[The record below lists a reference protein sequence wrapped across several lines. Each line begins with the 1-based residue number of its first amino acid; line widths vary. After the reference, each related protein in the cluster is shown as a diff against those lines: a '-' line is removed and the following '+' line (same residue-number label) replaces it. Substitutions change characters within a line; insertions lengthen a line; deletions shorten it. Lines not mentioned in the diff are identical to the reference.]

1 MIDLLI
7 DDSPKCCLNFVKLC
21 KMKYYNFS
29 LIHSIRPNYAFQT
42 GDPLYGS
49 KHSTGGTSIWGLISG
64 KESKRYFV
72 PDISEKLSHDQI
84 GTVSFICAQSS
95 DKEDGGSKVCGSEII
110 VSLGDKNEK
119 LDSNAVFGRVVE
131 GLETLE
137 KINQSYCDESGRPLR
152 DIRIKHTYILEDPF
166 DDLEGLEEP
175 ASSPEPTAEQLATV
189 RIGEDEEVNLEDD
202 DESKRAEVRAKQQAL
217 TLEMVGDLPFAE
229 VKPKENQLFICKL
242 NPATQEEDLELIFSR
257 FGKIV
262 SCELVRDKTTGESLQ
277 YGFIDYENKEDCERA
292 YMKMDG
298 VLIDDR
304 RIHVDF
310 SQSVSRLQAE
320 AKRKVPSNSRSRHND
335 VRRDVRHRRMSDED
349 RKWDERRD
357 RSDKGSSR
365 RYRHDKYDDR
375 GHRRRPR
382 SRSRDG
388 RNRSRYDGAGVKS
401 DDYRLRERET
411 DGYPGSRSHYREDGR
426 TRSKDYR

>member
-7 DDSPKCCLNFVKLC
+7 EESPKCCLNFLKLC
-21 KMKYYNFS
+21 KMKYFNFS

-49 KHSTGGTSIWGLISG
+49 KNSIGGTSIWGLVSRN
-64 KESKRYFV
+64 ESKRYFV
-72 PDISEKLSHDQI
+72 PDSSDKLSHDRI
-84 GTVSFICAQSS
+84 GTVSFVCAQSG
-95 DKEDGGSKVCGSEII
+95 DKEENGSKVCGSEFI
-110 VSLGDKNEK
+110 VSLGEKNEK

-131 GLETLE
+131 GLETLD
-137 KINQSYCDESGRPLR
+137 KINQCYCDESGRPLR

-166 DDLEGLEEP
+166 DDPEGLEEP

-189 RIGEDEEVNLEDD
+189 RIGENEEVSLEDH
-202 DESKRAEVRAKQQAL
+202 DERKRAEVRAKQQAL

-262 SCELVRDKTTGESLQ
+262 SCQLVRDKATGESLQ
-277 YGFIDYENKEDCERA
+277 YGFIDYENKDDCERA

-320 AKRKVPSNSRSRHND
+320 AKRNRLDSSRSRYDND
-335 VRRDVRHRRMSDED
+335 VRRDIKHRRRGDGD
-349 RKWDERRD
+349 KAWDARRD

-375 GHRRRPR
+375 GYRRRPR
-382 SRSRDG
+382 STSRDS
-388 RNRSRYDGAGVKS
+388 RDRRYDGEGKS
-401 DDYRLRERET
+401 SSSYRRRERQADYDSRKYDVENNHTRNRDYR
-411 DGYPGSRSHYREDGR
+411 
-426 TRSKDYR
+426 